1 MNQFKR
7 ILVAIDTRLKHHPI
21 FDEAMEIAKQT
32 GATIKLMDVVPEFPW
47 IVRMTLGNHKEV
59 QLAIENEKKSRLAE
73 LANIARSQNINV
85 ETHLAS
91 GKASTEIV
99 QEVIRGKHDLALAVA
114 KGESSGKIG
123 FFGRTSQ
130 RLLRTC
136 PCPLWLVAPGTT
148 PKFKNILGCVE
159 TSTDNEVDAELNDL
173 IYDLA
178 SSISDYHGGKL
189 SILHTWSLWNER
201 MLLSRMKS
209 EDFND
214 LQAKSLEHESRLLDA
229 FMQKHGASIDDANV
243 HLFKGEPDEVISDFI
258 RSEGIDLVV
267 LGTVAKSGLGGEIA
281 GNTSE
286 KILGRIECSVL
297 ALKPSGFV
305 SPIRLHT

>member
-1 MNQFKR
+1 
-7 ILVAIDTRLKHHPI
+7 L
-21 FDEAMEIAKQT
+21 
-32 GATIKLMDVVPEFPW
+32 
-47 IVRMTLGNHKEV
+47 
-59 QLAIENEKKSRLAE
+59 
-73 LANIARSQNINV
+73 
-85 ETHLAS
+85 
-91 GKASTEIV
+91 
-99 QEVIRGKHDLALAVA
+99 
-114 KGESSGKIG
+114 
-123 FFGRTSQ
+123 
-130 RLLRTC
+130 
-136 PCPLWLVAPGTT
+136 
-148 PKFKNILGCVE
+148 
-159 TSTDNEVDAELNDL
+159 
-173 IYDLA
+173 
-178 SSISDYHGGKL
+178 
-189 SILHTWSLWNER
+189 NER